1 LIHSEG
7 VRASDASTGII
18 ARLARFGGRS
28 STSLAHASAALESA
42 ACDGQSWPWARGGEG
57 SANGGGMRRGGIPG
71 FGTVREVEIEVVGME
86 GGAESLQRR
95 RGRGK
100 RCDPKEKL

>member
-1 LIHSEG
+1 
-7 VRASDASTGII
+7 V
-18 ARLARFGGRS
+18 
-28 STSLAHASAALESA
+28 
-42 ACDGQSWPWARGGEG
+42 GEG
-57 SANGGGMRRGGIPG
+57 EGKGSVNGGGMRRGGIPG